1 MRITFLIFLYIFS
14 SCNMFSQNYNQLV
27 EQAINATNADSLR
40 KAESLYRQ
48 ALKTN
53 PNDYRNALVYHNL
66 GHVQEMMYWQN
77 TSDTKMLEEAVYNY
91 SQAIEMQPENIPM
104 RYSRGNLNL
113 NLKAYGKAILDYTA
127 IIKKDP
133 QNTTALNR
141 RAYAYFQ
148 QRDYDKAKA
157 DYNEVLHIEPTDYL
171 SQMGVALVLQKT
183 NNTKEAINRMEFL
196 IDEYPD
202 KAELYT
208 VRSQMYADQAM
219 LELALLDLTKAIELE
234 PDNPDYYRQRAD
246 LYEKMKKHGLAKRD
260 RRKAQSFVSVTY

>member
-208 VRSQMYADQAM
+208 VRSQMYADQGM
-219 LELALLDLTKAIELE
+219 LELAVLDMSKAIELE
-234 PDNPDYYRQRAD
+234 PQNSDLLLQRAD
-246 LYEKMKKHGLAKRD
+246 LYDKLKKHGLAKRD
-260 RRKAQSFVSVTY
+260 SRNARKIIE